1 MSTVASLQALGV
13 LHAAVSMHSSWA
25 YMAPIRCLRAQRRR
39 VLMSSEDIQL
49 SGVCGTH
56 LVMANK
62 ALEPFAAPAANGVV

>member
-1 MSTVASLQALGV
+1 
-13 LHAAVSMHSSWA
+13 
-25 YMAPIRCLRAQRRR
+25 
-39 VLMSSEDIQL
+39 MSSEDIQL